1 MGSLFRSAE
10 MARLRLYFDRAAAHA
25 TVAGLGRLGAVQF
38 RDLNAG
44 QSGWARAFAADVGRC
59 AEMGRL
65 LRYLSATVAATPGL
79 APVRGS
85 EDAQLATEAD
95 EWWDEGVGG
104 EGGSGG
110 VPEGAPDRQ
119 LSMDDLNAHLVALE
133 RQLLDAAAHE
143 EALAT
148 QHQAL
153 VEARYVL
160 EMGSAFFRGAPPLG
174 VPDEADAWPADE
186 EEGARSRRSG
196 GGGWGGGG
204 SDGARP
210 FRAPAPPDDATF
222 ELDAL
227 EAGNFPSPPVRR
239 SGSSSRTSPGSSSA
253 AVGDAGAG
261 AGAAAASLLSFF
273 CGVLPCDRR
282 APLERVL
289 FRATRGNCLTRF
301 ADLPVPL
308 PDPATGAPVDK
319 VVVMVFFSGAEVRS
333 KASKILAAFG
343 AAAYT
348 FPDSAAE
355 RAAAYAETRGRLRDL
370 DLVLTTATTARRDL
384 LAGVAPRLA
393 AWTGRVRREKAI
405 YHTLNSLNFD
415 TSSKLFIA
423 DVWCPAHRVEEVRVA
438 LAAARAASAAQA
450 PSVVEVRPFGH
461 ATPPTHFELN
471 KFTSVFHGLIEA
483 YSVAAYQ
490 EVNPAP
496 FAIVLFPFLF
506 AVMFGDVAHGMLMAL
521 FALGVILMENRLVRR
536 QLNEFMQTCYDGRY
550 MLLLMGL
557 FSIYTGAIYNEAFA
571 VPLDLFGSRWRF
583 TNESTMAC
591 GIDACD
597 VPSAVRPPLAPYPFG
612 FDPVWKTSA
621 TGLVFFNSYKMKLAI
636 VLGVSQML
644 LGICLSYVNGR
655 FFRNKVDVLFV
666 FIPQLLFMSCLF
678 GYLVLIILI
687 KWATNWESPACVA
700 DPNCVPPDLKN
711 VLINMFMAPGRVPAA
726 GQLYRGQATVQAVL
740 LAVALI
746 SVPWM
751 LFPKPLLLK
760 READRKGRAAYLPLA
775 VEEGGLAVAATG
787 SGTVAPTGVSNGH
800 SSATAVGGANGHAA
814 AAKAV
819 PAVTASSSSSS
830 LLDDG
835 GAGDDGAHHEFD
847 FSEVFVGQ
855 MIHTIE
861 FVLGAV
867 SNTASYLRLWA
878 LSLAHAEL
886 ADVFL
891 EKLLFLPFASGSVVL
906 CIVGFFSWVGATL
919 GVLLFME
926 SLSAFLHALR
936 LMWVEFMSKF
946 YALGHGDAVKF
957 EPFSFTALREAEL
970 EAAAAAT

>member
-65 LRYLSATVAATPGL
+65 LRYLAATVAATPGL
-79 APVRGS
+79 SPFRGGG
-85 EDAQLATEAD
+85 DAQLAAEAD
-95 EWWDEGVGG
+95 EC
-104 EGGSGG
+104 
-110 VPEGAPDRQ
+110 
-119 LSMDDLNAHLVALE
+119 MDDLNAHLVTLE

-148 QHQAL
+148 QQQAL

-160 EMGSAFFRGAPPLG
+160 EMGSAFFRGAPPLN
-174 VPDEADAWPADE
+174 VPAEADTWRDGDGAGVRSQRSG
-186 EEGARSRRSG
+186 EGGWDSG
-196 GGGWGGGG
+196 GGGI
-204 SDGARP
+204 DGARP
-210 FRAPAPPDDATF
+210 FRAPSPPDDTTV
-222 ELDAL
+222 ELEAL
-227 EAGNFPSPPVRR
+227 EARDFGSPPLRR
-239 SGSSSRTSPGSSSA
+239 SGSGSRQSPAGSSA
-253 AVGDAGAG
+253 MVGSGG
-261 AGAAAASLLSFF
+261 SGGGGGTASLLSFF
-273 CGVLPCDRR
+273 CGVLPRAQR
-282 APLERVL
+282 APLDRVL
-289 FRATRGNCLTRF
+289 FRATRGNCLARF

-308 PDPATGAPVDK
+308 PDPGTGAPVDK
-319 VVVMVFFSGAEVRS
+319 VVVMVFFSGAEVRG

-343 AAAYT
+343 AAAYA
-348 FPDSAAE
+348 FPESAAE
-355 RAAAYAETRGRLRDL
+355 RAAAYAETRRRLRDL
-370 DLVLTTATTARRDL
+370 DLVLATAAAARREL
-384 LAGVAPRLA
+384 LAGVVPRLA
-393 AWTGRVRREKAI
+393 AWTGRVQREKAI
-405 YHTLNSLNFD
+405 YHALNSLNFD

-423 DVWCPAHRVEEVRVA
+423 DVWCPSHRVEEVRVA
-438 LAAARAASAAQA
+438 LAAARASSSAQA

-483 YSVAAYQ
+483 YAVAAYR

-496 FAIVLFPFLF
+496 FAVVLFPFLF

-521 FALGVILMENRLVRR
+521 FALGIIAMDNRLVRR
-536 QLNEFMQTCYDGRY
+536 ELNEFMQTCYDGRY
-550 MLLLMGL
+550 MLLLMGI

-571 VPLDLFGSRWRF
+571 VPLDVFGSRWRF
-583 TNESTMAC
+583 TNESMMAC

-597 VPSAVRPPLAPYPFG
+597 VPSAVRPPLAPYPLG

-678 GYLVLIILI
+678 GYLVVIILI
-687 KWATNWESPACVA
+687 KWAINWESPECTA
-700 DPNCVPPDLKN
+700 DPNCVPPDLKS
-711 VLINMFMAPGRVPAA
+711 VLINMFMAPGHVPVA
-726 GQLYRGQATVQAVL
+726 GQLYRGQATVQTIL
-740 LAVALI
+740 LAVAVV

-751 LFPKPLLLK
+751 LLPKPLLLK

-775 VEEGGLAVAATG
+775 DEEGGLAAAVTG
-787 SGTVAPTGVSNGH
+787 SGPVVTAGVSNGH
-800 SSATAVGGANGHAA
+800 SSAVAVGGANGDAA
-814 AAKAV
+814 AAKVA
-819 PAVTASSSSSS
+819 AAGTASSSGGS
-830 LLDDG
+830 LLIDG
-835 GAGDDGAHHEFD
+835 GGSTGDDGAHHEFD
-847 FSEVFVGQ
+847 FGEVFVGQ

-891 EKLLFLPFASGSVVL
+891 EKLLFLPFASGSVVM
-906 CIVGFFSWVGATL
+906 CIIGFFSWVAATL

-957 EPFSFTALREAEL
+957 EPFSFAALREAEL
-970 EAAAAAT
+970 EAAAAAD